1 MTLNLNAEAGDE
13 TRLNG
18 DYVKLPHGNT
28 GDNVTDP
35 TPAAGIP
42 VTISGGEITA
52 AAVDGSG
59 TGDDVVGVVYTYQ
72 YFGDSSRQGPFVR
85 TDEDATVKTH
95 GSIVADL
102 SGVAA
107 SPSEGDVLG
116 PNGELVVLNAL
127 ENGTGLYEV
136 LVR

>member
-28 GDNVTDP
+28 GDHVTDP
-35 TPAAGIP
+35 TPAAGVP

-52 AAVDGSG
+52 VTGSG
-59 TGDDVVGVVYTYQ
+59 SINEDVVGVVYTYQ